1 MAQEGGAPQAR
12 RVITL
17 VFNPACS
24 KSREARSLLEASGHA
39 FRVVDYLASPLS
51 EDALRALLR
60 KLRSEPASLV
70 RRKDAEAA
78 GVPIA
83 DDASAEDVARLLAAR
98 PALME
103 RPVLELVDRAIIARP
118 PSLVAEALAR

>member
-1 MAQEGGAPQAR
+1 M
-12 RVITL
+12 
-17 VFNPACS
+17 
-24 KSREARSLLEASGHA
+24 LEASGHA
-39 FRVVDYLASPLS
+39 YRVVDYLASPLS

-60 KLRSEPASLV
+60 KLTSEPASLV

-118 PSLVAEALAR
+118 PSLVTEALAR